1 MTDFTIKQA
10 IPEHL
15 DSDGNTVAESTNEIN
30 FKATMD
36 SEGVITFTEVSSGD
50 VWCKQP
56 WNFED
61 DGTRKPWVDIDEGI
75 AWYKTENQHIGD

>member
-1 MTDFTIKQA
+1 
-10 IPEHL
+10 
-15 DSDGNTVAESTNEIN
+15 
-30 FKATMD
+30 MD

>member
-1 MTDFTIKQA
+1 MTDFTIKQT

-15 DSDGNTVAESTNEIN
+15 DDAGNTVAEATKETN
-30 FKATMD
+30 FKANLD
-36 SEGVITFTEVSSGD
+36 SEGVMTFTEVSSGD
-50 VWCKQP
+50 VHCRQP

-61 DGTRKPWVDIDEGI
+61 DGTRKDWVDIDEGI